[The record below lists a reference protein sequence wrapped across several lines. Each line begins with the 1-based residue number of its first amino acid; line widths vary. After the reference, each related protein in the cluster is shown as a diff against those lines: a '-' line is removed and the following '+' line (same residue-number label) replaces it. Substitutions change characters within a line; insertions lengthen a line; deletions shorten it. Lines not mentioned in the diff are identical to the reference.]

1 MLDLSLSVPQLS
13 MGKQE
18 AFETFIKDHE
28 DRLTTEDNKNLLK
41 QRLVTLDVLLDSFD
55 KFTS

>member
-18 AFETFIKDHE
+18 AFDTFINDHE

-41 QRLVTLDVLLDSFD
+41 QRFVTLDMLFDSFD